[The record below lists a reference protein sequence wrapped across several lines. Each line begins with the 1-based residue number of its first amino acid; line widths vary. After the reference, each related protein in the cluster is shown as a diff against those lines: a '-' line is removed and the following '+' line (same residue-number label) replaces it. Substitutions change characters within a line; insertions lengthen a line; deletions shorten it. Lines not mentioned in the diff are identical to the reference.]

1 MQIINEDKRVGE
13 IKRVGMVLRP
23 NSYNLRPYYDKIKRK
38 FNEHNAEVL
47 ISNES
52 AKLLNVDGVDFEYMC
67 QTCDLLVCVGGD
79 GTLISISRRSY
90 KYDKP
95 ILAVNAGKLGFL
107 TDINFEE
114 IENFIDKLFIGEYR
128 IDKRMVLS
136 VIFYDKN
143 GIKQEVAF
151 NDAVFSRDMI
161 GGMIKLKAYIN
172 KDHFNTYFGD
182 GLIVSTPTGSTAYNL
197 SSGGPVVYPLTE
209 ALILTPL
216 CSHSLTQRP
225 LILSVDFEVELKSE
239 DKVLISLD
247 GQENYDMRDF
257 ESVKLKIAS
266 KGVKLIHR
274 VERNYFTV
282 LREKLNWGSE

>member
-52 AKLLNVDGVDFEYMC
+52 AKLLNADGVDFEYMC

>member
-1 MQIINEDKRVGE
+1 VQIINTNEK
-13 IKRVGMVLRP
+13 IKNIKKIGLVLRP
-23 NSYNLRPYYDKIKRK
+23 NSYNLQPYYDKIEKK
-38 FNEHNAEVL
+38 CKKYDVKL
-47 ISNES
+47 IVAKES
-52 AKLLNVDGVDFEYMC
+52 AKLLGLEGVEFDDMC
-67 QTCDLLVCVGGD
+67 KESDIIICVGGD
-79 GTLISISRRSY
+79 GTLISLSRRSY
-90 KYDKP
+90 EYDKP

-107 TDINFEE
+107 TDINFDE
-114 IENFIDKLFIGEYR
+114 IDSFIDKLFIGDYR
-128 IDKRMVLS
+128 IDKRMVLNA
-136 VIFYDKN
+136 IFCKEN
-143 GIKQEVAF
+143 GEKTAVAF
-151 NDAVFSRDMI
+151 NDVVFSRDMI

-172 KDHFNTYFGD
+172 GDHFNTYFGD

-225 LILSVDFEVELKSE
+225 LILPVDFEVELKS
-239 DKVLISLD
+239 DDRVLISLD

-257 ESVKLKIAS
+257 KSVKLKIAS

>member
-1 MQIINEDKRVGE
+1 VQIINTDEKIRD
-13 IKRVGMVLRP
+13 IKKIGLVLRP
-23 NSYNLRPYYDKIKRK
+23 DTYNLHPYYDIIKHK
-38 FNEHNAEVL
+38 CDLHGVKL
-47 ISNES
+47 LVSKES
-52 AKLLNVDGVDFEYMC
+52 AKLLGVDGIDFDEMC
-67 QTCDLLVCVGGD
+67 EQSDLIICVGGD
-79 GTLISISRRSY
+79 GTLISLSRRSY
-90 KYDKP
+90 RYDKP
-95 ILAVNAGKLGFL
+95 ILAINAGKLGFL

-114 IENFIDKLFIGEYR
+114 TDSFMDKLFTGEYR
-128 IDKRMVLS
+128 IDKRMVLNA
-136 VIFYDKN
+136 IFISK
-143 GIKQEVAF
+143 GEKKSAVAF
-151 NDAVFSRDMI
+151 NDAVFSREMI

-172 KDHFNTYFGD
+172 GDHFNTYFGD

-225 LILSVDFEVELKSE
+225 LILPVDFEVELKSE
-239 DKVLISLD
+239 DNVLISLD
-247 GQENYDMRDF
+247 GQENYNMRDF
-257 ESVKLKIAS
+257 DSVKLKIAS